1 MNSRAE
7 RLAFAEAARPE
18 TNATSLTE
26 TFDTA
31 TDDEVEQGIVRL
43 ARDFPLADPGV
54 WAHRPVSRSADSA
67 IAAVWRAHLSAAPT
81 FEMVEA
87 AWAWCG
93 HHDDNAPRDVTE
105 SIAEALHA
113 RWHDA
118 PANRLWALIGQIV
131 EFRARLPSTLVRDI
145 LLSSELGDLRF
156 ASARWALVRA
166 AFAFGSA
173 AGQILERKLSGAH
186 LDGREVPGAAAP
198 WVASRQMAGH
208 PIQQLD
214 AKLWFYDGAV
224 AESGNA
230 RTKKLARLVAGLGS
244 ADRETSTRAFM
255 YLARHHPDVSLFPA
269 FWTWPGQRGVERA
282 YFRVLTRRSSSVPS
296 VRNALGML
304 MWGPLRRAM
313 AAVSICASVHGHRR
327 GVSGSLA
334 AVGQSLLTTCLQTDA
349 AELRHVALRVT
360 HWVARS
366 SAEQEAGAAERM
378 RDGTGPLERA
388 CAALLLSDRMI
399 VDAIVSALQAAW
411 AECDDSGVYRLAQRL
426 VGLTSFVTRSST
438 SRPPNWRRYRR
449 NWLDDALAAGFEA

>member
-1 MNSRAE
+1 MNRRVE
-7 RLAFAEAARPE
+7 CLAFAEAARPE
-18 TNATSLTE
+18 ANATCLIE

-43 ARDFPLADPGV
+43 ARDLPLADPGV

-67 IAAVWRAHLSAAPT
+67 IATVWRAHLAAAPS

-93 HHDDNAPRDVTE
+93 HHDDNGPRDVSE
-105 SIAEALHA
+105 SLAEALHA
-113 RWHDA
+113 CWPDT
-118 PANRLWALIGQIV
+118 PANRLWGLIGQMV
-131 EFRARLPSTLVRDI
+131 ERQARLPSLLVRDI

-166 AFAFGSA
+166 AFAFGSG
-173 AGQILERKLSGAH
+173 AGWILERKLSGAPM
-186 LDGREVPGAAAP
+186 DEREAPGAEAP
-198 WVASRQMAGH
+198 WIASRQMAGH
-208 PIQQLD
+208 PIRQLD
-214 AKLWFYDGAV
+214 AKLWFHDGAV
-224 AESGNA
+224 AESANA
-230 RTKKLARLVAGLGS
+230 RTQKLARLVGDLRS
-244 ADRETSTRAFM
+244 ADRETSRRAFM
-255 YLARHHPDVSLFPA
+255 CLARHHPDVSVFPA
-269 FWTWPGQRGVERA
+269 FWTWPGQRVVERA

-296 VRNALGML
+296 VQNALGML

-349 AELRHVALRVT
+349 AELRHFALRVT

-366 SAEQEAGAAERM
+366 STEQEVGAAERM

-388 CAALLLSDRMI
+388 CAALLLSDRTI

-411 AECDDSGVYRLAQRL
+411 TDRDDSAVYRLAQRL
-426 VGLTSFVTRSST
+426 LGLTSFVTRSSMY
-438 SRPPNWRRYRR
+438 RPPNRRRYRR